1 MSFLTWLTDR
11 LILEPTLHEI
21 QVPERK
27 PLRFSHG
34 EGQLEVWVHRVG
46 PDPQAKPHLHLLE
59 FPGTASRAEHRTD
72 FVEDCWSQL
81 CVEIWSVNP
90 PGYGKSSGTASL
102 QKLPAAADRALHEVR
117 QIAGELPVFVA
128 GGSLG
133 SVSALYLAARHQVEG
148 VLVQNPPALREVIL
162 ARSGWWHFKWA
173 KRMIAAQIPPELD
186 SIENARRATA
196 PAVFVSAQQDAI
208 VPACIQRQ
216 VVDAYGG
223 PTEVLSLPDADHCVP
238 MSDSELEQL
247 RPLAS
252 WLYQAS
258 AREAAGRIL

>member
-11 LILEPTLHEI
+11 VILEPTLHEI

-27 PLRFSHG
+27 PLRFTHG
-34 EGQLEVWVHRVG
+34 DGELEVWVHRVG
-46 PDPQAKPHLHLLE
+46 RDTPQVPHLYLLE

-90 PGYGKSSGTASL
+90 PGYGRSSGTASL
-102 QKLPAAADRALHEVR
+102 KKLPAAAERVLHEIR
-117 QIAGELPVFVA
+117 QIAGEIPLVVA

-133 SVSALYLAARHQVEG
+133 SVSALYLAARYRVEG

-186 SIENARRATA
+186 SIENARRAAA
-196 PAVFVSAQQDAI
+196 PAVFVSAQRDAI
-208 VPACIQRQ
+208 VPARNQRQ
-216 VVDAYGG
+216 IIDAYGG
-223 PTEVLSLPDADHCVP
+223 PSKVLSLPDADHCVP
-238 MSDSELEQL
+238 MSDSDLDQL

-252 WLYQAS
+252 WLYHATTH
-258 AREAAGRIL
+258 